1 MGRAMAHIDYYLS
14 LVSPYVYLAG
24 TRPWE
29 IAARHGATVAVRPI
43 DTGAL
48 MARTGGVALPDRHE
62 SRKAYRLQEL
72 RRQAIRAG
80 LPLNLRPAFFPVN
93 GAPAAY
99 AVIAAIRAEGGDLPG
114 LIHALG
120 RALWAEDRNI
130 AEDDVIRTCLEGA
143 GFDPALADRGM
154 LAGAETYMHN
164 LEDAVAAGVFGVP
177 FFITDGDERF
187 WGQDRLDDLAA
198 HLAGRFQGG

>member
-1 MGRAMAHIDYYLS
+1 MAHIDYYLS
-14 LVSPYVYLAG
+14 TVSPYVYLAG
-24 TRPWE
+24 RRPWD
-29 IAARHGATVAVRPI
+29 IASRHGATIAVKPI

-48 MARTGGVALPDRHE
+48 FPRTGGQVLADRHE

-72 RRQAIRAG
+72 RRQALKAG

-99 AVIAAIRAEGGDLPG
+99 ALIAATRAEGDLPG
-114 LIHALG
+114 LIHAIG

-130 AEDDVIRTCLEGA
+130 AEDDVIRDCLAGT
-143 GFDPALADRGM
+143 GFDPALADKGM
-154 LAGAETYMHN
+154 LAGAETYMTN

-177 FFITDGDERF
+177 FLITDGGEKF
-187 WGQDRLDDLAA
+187 WGQDRLDDLDA
-198 HLAGRFQGG
+198 HLAGRL

>member
-1 MGRAMAHIDYYLS
+1 MAHIDYYLS
-14 LVSPYVYLAG
+14 TVSPYVYLAG
-24 TRPWE
+24 RRPWD
-29 IAARHGATVAVRPI
+29 IAARHGATIAVKPI

-48 MARTGGVALPDRHE
+48 FPRTGGQVLADRHD

-72 RRQAIRAG
+72 RRQALKAG
-80 LPLNLRPAFFPVN
+80 LPLNPRPAFFPVN

-99 AVIAAIRAEGGDLPG
+99 ALIAATRAEGDLPG

-130 AEDDVIRTCLEGA
+130 AEDDVIRDCLAGA
-143 GFDPALADRGM
+143 GFDPALADKGM
-154 LAGAETYMHN
+154 LAGAETYMTN

-177 FFITDGDERF
+177 FLITDGGEKF
-187 WGQDRLDDLAA
+187 WGQDRLDDLDA
-198 HLAGRFQGG
+198 HLAGRL